1 VAGAAVLVSLGSLLA
16 ARALTAPVTGVP
28 PTPAPAP
35 VLAQE
40 PDIVLREARELPR
53 DAAYLGPANCE
64 SCHEP
69 NGRHGDEFTWYNTQD
84 GVPGTNRLHKNAL
97 NQLADSQYERQS
109 AAFARA
115 FDPAVS
121 DWVDFVYQPSGPC
134 ARCHATVVNGYAD
147 YGVSCESCH
156 GPAQNY
162 LEPHKEEGNRPA
174 AIAAGLWDI
183 YGKPEVWGAVCMNC
197 HVLSNQALIA
207 AGHPSGADFDLGVK
221 FQTTALHFIENRS
234 TYTAASIASIGNGYA
249 ATIRANLPAAAPVA
263 GGAGGGGGAAAVGAA
278 GETGGGGRGEPG
290 GGGGDAAGGAR
301 GTGGGGGDAAGGTRG
316 TGGGGGETPG
326 ARGETP
332 SRVETRIVERIVERP
347 VPSGSGVLVPVDP
360 QLQVVDSLPPTP
372 AAVVAA
378 VQGRL
383 VTVLRLLLNRGA
395 TSPRRITPPEDAVP
409 YSGADAQLLRLQQE
423 IIALALEALSK
434 PPRQPQQ

>member
-1 VAGAAVLVSLGSLLA
+1 MKRTAAVAGAAVLISLGSLLA
-16 ARALTAPVTGVP
+16 ARALTAPVTAVP
-28 PTPAPAP
+28 PAPAP
-35 VLAQE
+35 AQE

-156 GPAQNY
+156 GPAQSY

-197 HVLSNQALIA
+197 HVLSNQALID
-207 AGHPSGADFDLGVK
+207 AGHPSGVDFDLGVK

-249 ATIRANLPAAAPVA
+249 ATIRANLPAVAPVA
-263 GGAGGGGGAAAVGAA
+263 GGAGGGAGAAAVSTA
-278 GETGGGGRGEPG
+278 GETGGGGRGETG

-301 GTGGGGGDAAGGTRG
+301 GTA
-316 TGGGGGETPG
+316 GGGGESPG
-326 ARGETP
+326 ARGEPP

-395 TSPRRITPPEDAVP
+395 TSPRRITPPEDPVP
-409 YSGADAQLLRLQQE
+409 YTGADAQLLRLQQE
-423 IIALALEALSK
+423 IIALALEALSR

>member
-1 VAGAAVLVSLGSLLA
+1 MKRTAAVAGAAVLISLGSLLA
-16 ARALTAPVTGVP
+16 ARALTAPVTAVP
-28 PTPAPAP
+28 PAPAP
-35 VLAQE
+35 APAQE

-156 GPAQNY
+156 GPAQSY

-249 ATIRANLPAAAPVA
+249 ATIRANLPAVAPVA
-263 GGAGGGGGAAAVGAA
+263 GGAGGGAGAAAVSTA
-278 GETGGGGRGEPG
+278 GETGGGGRGE
-290 GGGGDAAGGAR
+290 
-301 GTGGGGGDAAGGTRG
+301 TGGGGGDAAGG
-316 TGGGGGETPG
+316 GGESPG
-326 ARGETP
+326 ARGEPP

-395 TSPRRITPPEDAVP
+395 TSPRRITPPEDPVP
-409 YSGADAQLLRLQQE
+409 YTGADAQLLRLQQE
-423 IIALALEALSK
+423 IIALALEALSR

>member
-1 VAGAAVLVSLGSLLA
+1 MRRTAAAAGAAVLVSFSSLLA
-16 ARALTAPVTGVP
+16 ARALTAPAAGIP
-28 PTPAPAP
+28 LAP
-35 VLAQE
+35 VSAPSQE
-40 PDIVLREARELPR
+40 PDVVLQEARNLPR

-69 NGRHGDEFTWYNTQD
+69 NGRHNDEFTWYNTQD
-84 GVPGTNRLHKNAL
+84 GVPGTSRLHKNAL

-109 AAFARA
+109 EAFARA
-115 FDPAVS
+115 FDPNVS

-156 GPAQNY
+156 GPAQGY
-162 LEPHKEEGNRPA
+162 LEPHKEEGNRAA

-197 HVLSNQALIA
+197 HVLGNQALID
-207 AGHPSGADFDLGVK
+207 AGHPSGVDFDLGVK

-234 TYTAASIASIGNGYA
+234 AYTAASIASIGRGYM
-249 ATIRANLPAAAPVA
+249 ATIRANLPVADRVTAGAGGGAEPGDVSGGGGAGADRGGAGGDTGAA
-263 GGAGGGGGAAAVGAA
+263 GGAG
-278 GETGGGGRGEPG
+278 ETTV
-290 GGGGDAAGGAR
+290 AR
-301 GTGGGGGDAAGGTRG
+301 PETRG
-316 TGGGGGETPG
+316 P
-326 ARGETP
+326 
-332 SRVETRIVERIVERP
+332 VETRVVERIIERP
-347 VPSGSGVLVPVDP
+347 VPSGSGVLVAVDP
-360 QLQVVDSLPPTP
+360 ELQVVDALPPTP

-383 VTVLRLLLNRGA
+383 ITVLRLLLNRGA
-395 TSPRRITPPEDAVP
+395 TSPRRITPPEDPVP
-409 YSGADAQLLRLQQE
+409 YVGADAQLLRLQQE

-434 PPRQPQQ
+434 PPRQQQQQ